1 MQFVLPCVLFNF
13 IPNIFGRQKYAR
25 RRIKPK
31 LVAGHRLPGDAE
43 GCNES
48 KEQETR
54 NNQPATSYGSDR
66 QPEAS
71 IFVGMDPKHY
81 TIIIIGGGPIGLA
94 CALEA
99 KKAGLDYLILEKGTL
114 VNSLYNYPVNMTF
127 FSTSERLEIGGIPF
141 VSNNPKPTR
150 PEALEYY
157 RRVALSNHINIHLF
171 EKVTEVRPQ
180 GARNTAP
187 GNFRVTTTKNV
198 YTTNFIIIATGF
210 YDIPYKLNVPGEDLP
225 KVTHYY
231 KDPHFYAFQKVMVV
245 GASNSAV
252 DAALE
257 TWRKGAEVTMV
268 VRKDQIGPRVKY
280 WVRPDIVNRIQE
292 GAIKAYF
299 NSTVKEIREHE
310 VDIQTPDG
318 SVTIK
323 NDWVIAMTGYQPNLD
338 FLQGLGIH
346 LSDDEVKKPT
356 YDEASYE
363 TNIGNI
369 FIAGVICGGMNTHRL
384 FIENSREHAEKVIQT
399 INKRTNRR
407 TINT

>member
-1 MQFVLPCVLFNF
+1 M
-13 IPNIFGRQKYAR
+13 
-25 RRIKPK
+25 
-31 LVAGHRLPGDAE
+31 
-43 GCNES
+43 
-48 KEQETR
+48 
-54 NNQPATSYGSDR
+54 ATNHHT
-66 QPEAS
+66 
-71 IFVGMDPKHY
+71 V
-81 TIIIIGGGPIGLA
+81 IIIGGGPIGLA

-99 KKAGLDYLILEKGTL
+99 KKAGLDYVVLEKGTL

-127 FSTSERLEIGGIPF
+127 FSTSERLEIGNIPF

-157 RRVALSNHINIHLF
+157 RRVALSNHLNIHLF
-171 EKVTEVRPQ
+171 EKVEQVSYQEPIT
-180 GARNTAP
+180 
-187 GNFRVTTTKNV
+187 GNREQATSFVVTTNKTA
-198 YTTNFIIIATGF
+198 YTADYIIIATGF

-231 KDPHFYAFQKVMVV
+231 KDPHFYAFQKVIVA

-280 WVRPDIVNRIQE
+280 WVRPDIINRIQE
-292 GAIKAYF
+292 GSIKAYF
-299 NSTVKEIREHE
+299 NSIIKEIREYE

-318 SVTIK
+318 LVTIK

-338 FLQGLGIH
+338 FLRSLGIH
-346 LSDDEVKKPT
+346 LSDDEIKKPE
-356 YDEASYE
+356 YDDASYE
-363 TNIGNI
+363 TNVRNV

-399 INKRTNRR
+399 ISKRS
-407 TINT
+407 IEQQ